1 MAPKGLGFRETWLL
15 VLTLLL
21 VDAEEVRHSSHGFFS
36 HISLQICVFLSRDV
50 KTEAVAQFLNRKERW
65 WA

>member
-21 VDAEEVRHSSHGFFS
+21 VDGEEIHHSSHGFFS
-36 HISLQICVFLSRDV
+36 HISL
-50 KTEAVAQFLNRKERW
+50 
-65 WA
+65 